1 MRWWAQIVK
10 ANEPVDF
17 LAAVGIVLVLLL
29 AIALVRYYGSRA
41 IARVALRSQAR
52 WGELLAETVRATS
65 LLLLLPVALH
75 AGASALDL
83 PARLERLVQLA
94 AVVGLLLQAGVWAN
108 RWLTRW
114 LGQRLELSREREP
127 KEATALGL
135 LGFSARIAVW
145 SLVVLLSLEQLGFDI
160 TALIAGLG
168 IGGVAV
174 ALAVQNVLGDLFA
187 SLSIVLDKPF
197 EVGDFIVVDGLR
209 GTIERVGI
217 KSTRVRSLDGELLV
231 FSNADLL
238 KSRIRNFQR
247 MRERRVQFTIGV
259 VYQTPLAT
267 LRAIPGILREII
279 ERGEKTRFERAHFK
293 EYGES
298 ALVFEIVYHVLDR
311 DYNIYMDVQQAIN
324 LALFERFAR
333 EGVEFAYPTRT
344 VHLAAPDGAA
354 VAPFTYHGDA
364 VAGRS

>member
-1 MRWWAQIVK
+1 MKWWTQIVK
-10 ANEPVDF
+10 ANEPVEF
-17 LAAVGIVLVLLL
+17 LAALAIVLTLLL
-29 AIALVRYYGSRA
+29 AFALVRYYGSRT
-41 IARVALRSQAR
+41 IARIALRTQSR

-65 LLLLLPVALH
+65 LMLLLPVALH

-83 PARLERLVQLA
+83 PARLERFVQLA
-94 AVVGLLLQAGVWAN
+94 AVVGLLLQAGLWAN

-114 LGQRLELSREREP
+114 LGRRLELSREREP
-127 KEATALGL
+127 REATALGL

-145 SLVVLLSLEQLGFDI
+145 SLVVLLILGQLGFDI

-238 KSRIRNFQR
+238 RSRIRNFQR

-259 VYQTPLAT
+259 VYHTPLET
-267 LRAIPGILREII
+267 VRAIPGILREII

-293 EYGES
+293 EYGDS
-298 ALVFEIVYHVLDR
+298 ALVFESVYHVLAP
-311 DYNIYMDVQQAIN
+311 DYNTYMNVHQDIN
-324 LALFERFAR
+324 LAIFERFGEER
-333 EGVEFAYPTRT
+333 IEFAFPTRT
-344 VHLAAPDGAA
+344 VHVVPAAAA
-354 VAPFTYHGDA
+354 AT
-364 VAGRS
+364 